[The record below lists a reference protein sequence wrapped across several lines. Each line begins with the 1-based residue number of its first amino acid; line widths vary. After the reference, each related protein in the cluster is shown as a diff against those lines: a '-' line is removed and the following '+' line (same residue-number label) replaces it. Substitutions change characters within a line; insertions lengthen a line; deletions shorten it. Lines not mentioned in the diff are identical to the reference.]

1 MGKYNYK
8 FIDRL
13 FVVLKIYYI
22 YVGWNFSK
30 FSSQNW
36 FW

>member
-1 MGKYNYK
+1 MLNMGKYNYK

-22 YVGWNFSK
+22 YVG
-30 FSSQNW
+30 
-36 FW
+36 